1 MKLIQFNG
9 DGADVDIDTSILHM
23 HPADGQSD
31 YTLCGITL
39 DGDGKTA
46 GSFRDDVKAPKVT
59 CQKCVAIIR
68 HCRRA
73 KI

>member
-1 MKLIQFNG
+1 MKLIQFTG
-9 DGADVDIDTSILHM
+9 DGGDSEIDSTVLHM
-23 HPADGQSD
+23 HPALGTD

-39 DGDGKTA
+39 DGDEKTA
-46 GSFRDDVKAPKVT
+46 GSFRDDVEAPRVT
-59 CQKCVAIIR
+59 CPECVAIIR

>member
-9 DGADVDIDTSILHM
+9 DGADTDIDSSVLHM
-23 HPADGQSD
+23 HPASVQSD

-39 DGDGKTA
+39 DGDKKTA
-46 GSFRDDVKAPKVT
+46 GSFRDDVIAPKVT
-59 CQKCVAIIR
+59 CPACVAIIR
-68 HCRRA
+68 HCRGA